1 MYKKIRRRYI
11 FRGDVQGV
19 GFRYRAVHG
28 AQMLGLTGWVCNM
41 YDGSVLMQVQG
52 DPDSMDELVKRIN
65 MGTYININDIE
76 IKELPIEED
85 ERGFHVRREC

>member
-1 MYKKIRRRYI
+1 
-11 FRGDVQGV
+11 
-19 GFRYRAVHG
+19 
-28 AQMLGLTGWVCNM
+28 M

>member
-1 MYKKIRRRYI
+1 MDKKIRRRYI
-11 FRGDVQGV
+11 FKGDVQGV

-41 YDGSVLMQVQG
+41 YD
-52 DPDSMDELVKRIN
+52 